1 MDDIAS
7 PHDTFFRESF
17 SRREIATDLLR
28 WHLPADLL
36 AEIDL
41 DTLEISKDSYVSS
54 DLRSAY
60 SDLVYR
66 VQHRDGPL
74 GVYLL
79 FEHKSRPEHWTLL
92 QLLRESNQ
100 ERRVNHANLY
110 RSLH

>member
-1 MDDIAS
+1 MDEIAS

-17 SRREIATDLLR
+17 SRREIALDFLR
-28 WHLPADLL
+28 WHLPAELL

-41 DTLEISKDSYVSS
+41 DTLDIGKDSYVAS
-54 DLRSAY
+54 DLRTAY

-74 GVYLL
+74 SVYLL

-92 QLLRESNQ
+92 QLLRYITAEGDQ
-100 ERRVNHANLY
+100 HRKQHP
-110 RSLH
+110 